1 MVLSPAAAAIIDPL
15 NFQIPIALKWIVK
28 KEDVEKKSFINTS
41 SQYLI
46 PSLPGVFL
54 RFSLFKERNTDEGDK
69 IEFNSEVDKGPEKR
83 VRSNTKYRVHSAKFE
98 RWALGEHVQ
107 KGFYIST
114 FTTQTD
120 LLNPERNFFVDG
132 NLIVDITGIISVER
146 EDFKDI
152 ERPFMFEFDVE
163 MINADLEERD
173 FSIFVEGKEIKVRL

>member
-15 NFQIPIALKWIVK
+15 NFQIPIPLKWIIK

-41 SQYLI
+41 SEYLI
-46 PSLPGVFL
+46 TSLPGVFL
-54 RFSLFKERNTDEGDK
+54 RFSIVKERFADDNIK
-69 IEFNSEVDKGPEKR
+69 FHSEVDKGPEKR
-83 VRSNTKYRVHSAKFE
+83 VRSNIKYRVRSAKLKK
-98 RWALGEHVQ
+98 WAVAENVQ
-107 KGFYIST
+107 KGFYITS

-132 NLIVDITGIISVER
+132 NLILDIIGIISVDR

-163 MINADLEERD
+163 MINTDLEERD